1 LGLRNERRGVGHH
14 MVGESAMSDIELAIF
29 GLACG
34 LGVGLM
40 QCAFAAIIWNKPNAA
55 LVAIPLSSGLIGI
68 AAMMAIQ

>member
-1 LGLRNERRGVGHH
+1 

-40 QCAFAAIIWNKPNAA
+40 QCAFAAVVWNKPNAA
-55 LVAIPLSSGLIGI
+55 LVSCALSSGLIGI